1 MKLIKHK
8 AYVTISTKNFNWKLE
23 ADIAN
28 IFREF
33 LFEKNPQNL
42 QKMYELIN
50 VLPPSNVTV
59 FNCCYF
65 LC

>member
-1 MKLIKHK
+1 MEPIKHK
-8 AYVTISTKNFNWKLE
+8 AFVTISTKNFNWKFE

-33 LFEKNPQNL
+33 LFEKKNHNL

-50 VLPPSNVTV
+50 VLPPTNITV
-59 FNCCYF
+59 F
-65 LC
+65 

>member
-1 MKLIKHK
+1 MKLIKNK

-33 LFEKNPQNL
+33 LFEKKTQ
-42 QKMYELIN
+42 
-50 VLPPSNVTV
+50 
-59 FNCCYF
+59 
-65 LC
+65 